1 MSTKIFQ
8 DYQNSGLYFSLE
20 EVKKRIEELTT
31 ELRGSESFYRRR
43 QTAVL
48 TREQREDILLENEI
62 QEEIDFW
69 ERQIDGFENEEDVQ
83 KYVIKIAGSHFNNDQ
98 EDEED
103 EKDKEPYYHIND
115 YCDPYLGRGPPTPMS
130 ESDEEELANS
140 EKASPSALDRA
151 DLIQHYHNPSLSISI
166 TEARE
171 IISDLDRDLKLIRYY
186 LKNKIETFTEKEKEE
201 QQEKEVNTQHEIYY
215 YETSIFRI
223 QQGYREDPESL
234 CGYSLRPGTP
244 SVSDS
249 DSEDEVEELPNP
261 PTKIDSLE
269 KKLDGVENV
278 VYQLI
283 GGLFNQSTQ
292 FNMIDSHISCLR
304 GTTCTSELEGQSVW
318 PTTRQGDANEYE
330 IKILKQQ
337 VSKLEDTVA
346 LLVRIIRDQIGFDVD
361 INNTGSKG

>member
-1 MSTKIFQ
+1 MKSNLAQKATLSFNITNNKMSTKIFQ

-20 EVKKRIEELTT
+20 EVRARIEDLTS
-31 ELRGSESFYRRR
+31 ELRGSESYYRRH
-43 QTAVL
+43 QPEVL
-48 TREQREDILLENEI
+48 SKEQREEILLENEM
-62 QEEIDFW
+62 QDEIDFY
-69 ERQIDGFENEEDVQ
+69 EEQIHNQEVFGTKIFIDSQDIEEP
-83 KYVIKIAGSHFNNDQ
+83 H
-98 EDEED
+98 
-103 EKDKEPYYHIND
+103 YHIND
-115 YCDPYLGRGPPTPMS
+115 YCDPYLGKASPPIPMS
-130 ESDEEELANS
+130 ESDDEEEL
-140 EKASPSALDRA
+140 EKASGSALDRA
-151 DLIQHYHNPSLSISI
+151 DLIQHYHNPSLLISI
-166 TEARE
+166 VESRE

-234 CGYSLRPGTP
+234 YGYSLRPGTP

-249 DSEDEVEELPNP
+249 DSDSEDEAEVEEP

-278 VYQLI
+278 VYQLL

-292 FNMIDSHISCLR
+292 YNMLNSHISCLR
-304 GTTCTSELEGQSVW
+304 GTTCTSELEGQSIW
-318 PTTRQGDANEYE
+318 PTTRQGDQNEHE

-337 VSKLEDTVA
+337 VSRLEGTVEM
-346 LLVRIIRDQIGFDVD
+346 LVRLLAEKLK
-361 INNTGSKG
+361 N